1 MGANGLEHYLDNS
14 ATTAVSRA
22 AADTALRIMTECYG
36 NPSSLHSKGLDAERE
51 LEFARKA
58 VASKLGVSAD
68 EVYFTSGGTEANNTA
83 LFGAA
88 YASARVRRKLV
99 ISSVEHSSVTE
110 AAKRLE
116 AEGFTVARIA
126 PREDG
131 IVHPEDVAREV
142 DGDTAIVSVM
152 LVNNET
158 GAIMP
163 VRDIFDAVKT
173 INGNTLCHTDA
184 VQAFG
189 KLGIRAK
196 SLGADIISVSGHK
209 VHAPK
214 GVGAV
219 YVKKGV
225 RLVPRQYGGE
235 QEKRFRPGTENLPAI
250 AAFGTACGEFDID
263 GNYEKTAALNAYAK
277 KRLLEIDGVERN
289 APEAALPYVLN
300 FSAGR
305 VRSETM
311 LHFLEERD
319 VFVSSGSA
327 CAKGKPS
334 HVLSALGLSRERA
347 DSALRV
353 SFSKYST
360 EADVDALCEGI
371 AEGLRVLAHR

>member
-1 MGANGLEHYLDNS
+1 MEHYLDNS

-51 LEFARKA
+51 REFARKA

-173 INGNTLCHTDA
+173 EDM
-184 VQAFG
+184 
-189 KLGIRAK
+189 R
-196 SLGADIISVSGHK
+196 
-209 VHAPK
+209 
-214 GVGAV
+214 
-219 YVKKGV
+219 
-225 RLVPRQYGGE
+225 
-235 QEKRFRPGTENLPAI
+235 
-250 AAFGTACGEFDID
+250 
-263 GNYEKTAALNAYAK
+263 
-277 KRLLEIDGVERN
+277 
-289 APEAALPYVLN
+289 
-300 FSAGR
+300 
-305 VRSETM
+305 
-311 LHFLEERD
+311 
-319 VFVSSGSA
+319 
-327 CAKGKPS
+327 
-334 HVLSALGLSRERA
+334 
-347 DSALRV
+347 LRV
-353 SFSKYST
+353 
-360 EADVDALCEGI
+360 C
-371 AEGLRVLAHR
+371 

>member
-1 MGANGLEHYLDNS
+1 MGAKGLEHYLDNS
-14 ATTAVSRA
+14 ATTAVSAA
-22 AADTALRIMTECYG
+22 AADKAYQIMTTVYG
-36 NPSSLHSKGLDAERE
+36 NPSSLHSKGMEAEHE
-51 LEFARKA
+51 LTAARKA
-58 VASKLGVSAD
+58 VASQLKVSAD
-68 EVYFTSGGTEANNTA
+68 EVFFTSGGTEANNTA

-88 YASARVRRKLV
+88 YATARTRRKII
-99 ISSVEHSSVTE
+99 ISSVEHSSVLE

-116 AEGFTVARIA
+116 DEGFTVERITLQS
-126 PREDG
+126 DG
-131 IVHPEDVAREV
+131 TIHPEDVAAAV
-142 DGDTAIVSVM
+142 DGSTALVSVM

-158 GAIMP
+158 GAVMP
-163 VRDIFDAVKT
+163 VGDIFAAVKAA
-173 INGNTLCHTDA
+173 NPQTLCHTDA

-189 KLGIRAK
+189 KLPVRARA
-196 SLGADIISVSGHK
+196 LGADIISVSGHK

-214 GVGAV
+214 GVGAL

-250 AAFGTACGEFDID
+250 AAFGVACGEFDIE
-263 GNYEKTAALNAYAK
+263 GNRERVQRLNAYA
-277 KRLLEIDGVERN
+277 REQLLQIDGVVLN
-289 APEAALPYVLN
+289 SPANALPYVLN

-334 HVLSALGLSRERA
+334 HVLSALGLSRDRA

-353 SFSKYST
+353 SFSKYNT
-360 EADVDALCEGI
+360 AADIDALCEGI
-371 AEGLRVLAHR
+371 AAGLCVLAHR